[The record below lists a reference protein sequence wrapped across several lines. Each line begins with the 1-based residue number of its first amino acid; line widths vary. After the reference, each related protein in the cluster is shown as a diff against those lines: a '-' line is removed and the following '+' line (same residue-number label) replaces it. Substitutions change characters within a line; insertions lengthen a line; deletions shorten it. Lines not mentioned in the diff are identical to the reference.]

1 MKELRKMKI
10 QSTTVIIDRI
20 RCYAYHGVLPQERV
34 VGGDYWVSARLTLS
48 DASLAVEEDQLEGT
62 VNYAEVCELIR
73 REMQC
78 PSALLEHVAGRMLK
92 AIFSEFPLVAE
103 AEVEV
108 RKVNPP
114 MGVHCDGAAVVMRA
128 VR

>member
-1 MKELRKMKI
+1 MKI

-78 PSALLEHVAGRMLK
+78 PSALLEHVAGRICRALSERFP
-92 AIFSEFPLVAE
+92 AITGGLLRVA
-103 AEVEV
+103 
-108 RKVNPP
+108 KLTPP
-114 MGVHCDGAAVVMRA
+114 ISGEIGEAVV
-128 VR
+128 VVVFDGV